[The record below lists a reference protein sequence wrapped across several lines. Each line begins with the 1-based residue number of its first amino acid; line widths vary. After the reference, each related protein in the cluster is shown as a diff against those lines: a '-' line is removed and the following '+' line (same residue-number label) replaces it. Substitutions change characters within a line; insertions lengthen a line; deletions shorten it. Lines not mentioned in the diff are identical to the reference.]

1 MESKLIDFK
10 KQLNDILTRLKEDTA
25 PYMEKMHLLDSKM
38 ADIEKLY
45 KEKIENTKT
54 QIMFF

>member
-25 PYMEKMHLLDSKM
+25 PYMEKMPVVAAKM

-45 KEKIENTKT
+45 KL
-54 QIMFF
+54 